1 MRPSATD
8 SDSGQRVWARRQG
21 LCRPGRRSVESETRT
36 LARRGATPMPAYS
49 HDHVADRHRIGA
61 RLGEATGGP
70 IRTSGSVG
78 ASRRTSKR
86 RCDMGPARTGTR
98 QRSATAP
105 AAIFAAGR
113 RRPEASTGRQAG
125 RRRGPAP
132 RRAGCRRRT
141 APAGGCQCQL
151 GAPRMCRCGDAH
163 GQRSRRPTSSN
174 QESLGRSAIR
184 RYAAL
189 HSFNAGTATP
199 NAFD

>member
-8 SDSGQRVWARRQG
+8 SNSGQRVWARRQG

-70 IRTSGSVG
+70 IHTSGSVG

-86 RCDMGPARTGTR
+86 RCDVGPARTGTR

-105 AAIFAAGR
+105 AAICAAGQAPPR
-113 RRPEASTGRQAG
+113 SIDGSPGAG
-125 RRRGPAP
+125 RRRGPAR

-141 APAGGCQCQL
+141 APARWVPVPARRAADVPLRRRARATLTAADFIRSGI
-151 GAPRMCRCGDAH
+151 AWS
-163 GQRSRRPTSSN
+163 QRD
-174 QESLGRSAIR
+174 QAV
-184 RYAAL
+184 YC
-189 HSFNAGTATP
+189 TAYI
-199 NAFD
+199 